1 MENSTRNILIGVVL
15 VGLIFSALCCVG
27 GVAYVFMTGAV
38 VTEVQ
43 RDLKKSET
51 VKKDAPKEKG
61 KSRVGLLSVKYDVD
75 KFWKEARQDGWKV
88 PAVPRLKAP
97 GAQEAKGEYK
107 RRLTVTP
114 GSPPYAKIFSK
125 HPEMSALLAG
135 ALLVDGRTAEF
146 ARILGS
152 DSEPIEMTASFAFL
166 GSCGKLVRREYH
178 GMFQSIPGPGDWY
191 FTYDYT
197 TEHGCFLRV
206 DVGIFDVSGTDYF
219 VPTKVTLFSD
229 EFPVLTTRI
238 KSTDHTRVREI
249 SKRYGPATFEKVY
262 KARRAGMKAQ
272 QFFSTQLIGNEQ
284 AIREVV
290 PKAKLV
296 DFKFI
301 TSSEHGLE
309 MPGLDYHLDLNGK
322 QFTYRV
328 YWLPLQ
334 VFSGKKADAKKFFL
348 VGEDI
353 FPGRSL

>member
-38 VTEVQ
+38 VDEVQ
-43 RDLKKSET
+43 KDLKKSESA
-51 VKKDAPKEKG
+51 KKDAPKDKAVSQLE
-61 KSRVGLLSVKYDVD
+61 LLGVDYGVD

-88 PAVPRLKAP
+88 PAVPRLSAP
-97 GAQEAKGEYK
+97 GDQEAEGKYQ
-107 RRLTVTP
+107 RHLTISP
-114 GSPPYAKIFSK
+114 GNNPAKIFTK
-125 HPEMSALLAG
+125 HPEMSALLSG
-135 ALLVDGRTAEF
+135 ALLVDGRSAETA
-146 ARILGS
+146 RLIGH
-152 DSEPIEMTASFAFL
+152 DSNAIEMTASLAFF
-166 GSCGKLVRREYH
+166 GSCGKLTRRMHH
-178 GMFQSIPGPGDWY
+178 GLFQTFPGPSEWQY
-191 FTYDYT
+191 TYHYS

-206 DVGIFDVSGTDYF
+206 DVGIFEIGATDYF
-219 VPTKVTLFSD
+219 FPTKITLISD

-238 KSTDHTRVREI
+238 KSIDHTRVREI
-249 SKRYGPATFEKVY
+249 SKRYGPKTFEKVY

-334 VFSGKKADAKKFFL
+334 LFSNKKADAKKFFL